1 MLRLSIAHRHPAAF
15 RLSRRAGRVGLLLLL
30 WWSLRPGIAFGQ
42 LAKPAAPD
50 VATGSATAWPGM
62 GVVTLPGGEVEATG
76 VVGRVRHRHWW
87 KRWLRSE
94 ILVLQTGEEVFSLI
108 RGRNRR
114 VVAELE
120 TQVGKAVTVRGP
132 VIPGWERHPRRAI
145 KVQAWR
151 ASSVPVAAGATA
163 TPTKAI
169 ASSPVV
175 PGGASPAR

>member
-1 MLRLSIAHRHPAAF
+1 M
-15 RLSRRAGRVGLLLLL
+15 RAGLLLVL
-30 WWSLRPGIAFGQ
+30 WWSLRPGIAGGQ
-42 LAKPAAPD
+42 VATTVAPD
-50 VATGSATAWPGM
+50 VATGSATVWPGM

-151 ASSVPVAAGATA
+151 AAPASLAVGATA
-163 TPTKAI
+163 TPSQAI

-175 PGGASPAR
+175 PGGPAPAR